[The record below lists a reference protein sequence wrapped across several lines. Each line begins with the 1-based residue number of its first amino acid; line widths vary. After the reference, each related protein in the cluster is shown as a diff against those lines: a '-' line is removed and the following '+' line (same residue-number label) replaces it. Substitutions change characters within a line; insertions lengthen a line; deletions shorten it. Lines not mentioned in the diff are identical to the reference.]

1 MQLKSLIQASLCG
14 LVLTAPM
21 ATSVVAQNAVLSVSR
36 GAVSS
41 RISVAVNKAVVV
53 DIDRPFTELSVANPA
68 IADIASLSDRSIYVL
83 GKTPGATTLTI
94 FDQDGQLVANVD
106 VRVSPDIAEFK
117 ERLAQ
122 ILPGER
128 IDVRTAND
136 GIVLS
141 GRVSGSRKV
150 AQAMELARLYVDPE
164 RPELVTNMMM
174 VGGSQQVM
182 LQVRFA
188 EMQRSVAKSLGASTT
203 IGGGLP
209 VTQGVAIGTGNA
221 GATIPTSGGS
231 VGSNASSAGAIGIG
245 FGIGGL
251 AVNVLIEALESK
263 GMARTLA
270 EPNIVAIS
278 GQTASFLAGGEYPVP
293 VANSNENGTQT
304 ITVQY
309 RPFGVELVFL
319 PTVIDGDLIN
329 LELETTVSSID
340 QDISFTANGLDIAA
354 FKVRRASTTVEM
366 RDGQSFAIAGLL
378 QDDFADQSGQ
388 VPWLGD
394 VPILGALFRSAEFQ
408 RKQTELVIIVT
419 PHLVTPTSSD
429 ALSLPTDRMR
439 IPTEAELFLGG
450 RTEGALG
457 SSSSITQLSFD
468 SSAGYVME

>member
-1 MQLKSLIQASLCG
+1 MQLKSLIQAGLCG
-14 LVLTAPM
+14 FVLTAPI
-21 ATSVVAQNAVLSVSR
+21 ASSAVAQNAVLSVSR

-41 RISVAVNKAVVV
+41 RISVAVNKAVVI
-53 DIDRPFTELSVANPA
+53 DIDRPFNELSVASPA
-68 IADIASLSDRSIYVL
+68 IADIARLSDRSIYVL

-94 FDQDGQLVANVD
+94 LDQDGRMIANVD

-128 IDVRTAND
+128 IDVRTANE

-141 GRVSGSRKV
+141 GRVSGARKV
-150 AQAMELARLYVDPE
+150 AQAMELARLYVAPD
-164 RPELVTNMMM
+164 RPDLVTNMMV

-188 EMQRSVAKSLGASTT
+188 EMERSVAKSLGSSVGATNGAPSNGVT
-203 IGGGLP
+203 IGSGSYG
-209 VTQGVAIGTGNA
+209 VTQGG
-221 GATIPTSGGS
+221 
-231 VGSNASSAGAIGIG
+231 ASSSAASTGAIGIG

-278 GQTASFLAGGEYPVP
+278 GQTAKFLAGGEYPVP
-293 VANSNENGTQT
+293 DANGA
-304 ITVQY
+304 IGY
-309 RPFGVELVFL
+309 RPFGVRLSFL
-319 PTVIDGDLIN
+319 PTVIDEDLIN
-329 LELETTVSSID
+329 LELETTVSSINRD
-340 QDISFTANGLDIAA
+340 TSFTTSNGVNVAG

-378 QDDFADQSGQ
+378 QDDFNDQNGQ

-394 VPILGALFRSAEFQ
+394 VPILGSLFRSAQFQ

-419 PHLVTPTSSD
+419 PHLVTPTTSD
-429 ALSLPTDRMR
+429 ALLLPTDRMR
-439 IPTEAELFLGG
+439 IPTESELFLTG
-450 RTEGALG
+450 RTEGAPG
-457 SSSSITQLSFD
+457 STAAITQLSFD

>member
-21 ATSVVAQNAVLSVSR
+21 ASSAVAQNAVLSVSR
-36 GAVSS
+36 STVSS
-41 RISVAVNKAVVV
+41 RISVSINKAIVV

-83 GKTPGATTLTI
+83 GKAAGATTLTI

-128 IDVRTAND
+128 IDVRTANE

-141 GRVSGSRKV
+141 GRVSGARQV
-150 AQAMELARLYVDPE
+150 ARAMELAQLYVDPS
-164 RPELVTNMMM
+164 RPDLVRNMMV
-174 VGGSQQVM
+174 VGGTQQVM

-188 EMQRSVAKSLGASTT
+188 EMQRSVAKSLGSSVAVGQG
-203 IGGGLP
+203 IPQAGLNAAAGNLQAGIPFNGAGG
-209 VTQGVAIGTGNA
+209 VTNA
-221 GATIPTSGGS
+221 AP
-231 VGSNASSAGAIGIG
+231 SSAGSLGIG

-251 AVNVLIEALESK
+251 AVNVLLEALESK

-278 GQTASFLAGGEYPVP
+278 GQTANFLAGGEYPVP
-293 VANSNENGTQT
+293 GSDGS
-304 ITVQY
+304 IQY
-309 RPFGVELVFL
+309 RPFGVALNFL
-319 PTVIDGDLIN
+319 PTVVDGDLIN
-329 LELETTVSSID
+329 LELETTVSSVD
-340 QDISFTANGLDIAA
+340 RDTSYTTGGGVNIAA

-378 QDDFADQSGQ
+378 QDDFADSSGQ

-394 VPILGALFRSAEFQ
+394 VPILGALFRSADFQ

-419 PHLVTPTSSD
+419 PHLVTPTTSD

-439 IPTEAELFLGG
+439 IPTETELFLSG
-450 RTEGALG
+450 RTEGARGVNASISQLG
-457 SSSSITQLSFD
+457 FAG
-468 SSAGYVME
+468 SAGYVME

>member
-1 MQLKSLIQASLCG
+1 MQFKSLIQASLCG
-14 LVLTAPM
+14 FVLTAPM
-21 ATSVVAQNAVLSVSR
+21 ASSVVAQNAILSVSR

-41 RISVAVNKAVVV
+41 RISVSVNKAVVV
-53 DIDRPFTELSVANPA
+53 DIDRPFAELSVANA
-68 IADIASLSDRSIYVL
+68 SIADIARLSDRSIYVL
-83 GKTPGATTLTI
+83 GKAPGATTLTI
-94 FDQDGQLVANVD
+94 FDQDGRLVANVD

-150 AQAMELARLYVDPE
+150 ARAMELAELYAPGK
-164 RPELVTNMMM
+164 VTNLMV

-188 EMQRSVAKSLGASTT
+188 EMQRSVAKSLGSSLTANNGPIVNSF
-203 IGGGLP
+203 
-209 VTQGVAIGTGNA
+209 GVGTGSA
-221 GATIPTSGGS
+221 GVTSGVLTS
-231 VGSNASSAGAIGIG
+231 SPASAGAIGVG

-278 GQTASFLAGGEYPVP
+278 GRAAKFLAGGEYPVP
-293 VANSNENGTQT
+293 TEGVNGE
-304 ITVQY
+304 VRVEY
-309 RPFGVELVFL
+309 RPFGVELNFL

-340 QDISFTANGLDIAA
+340 QDTSFITASGLNIAA

-394 VPILGALFRSAEFQ
+394 VPILGTLFRSAEFQ

-439 IPTEAELFLGG
+439 IPTETELFLAG

-457 SSSSITQLSFD
+457 SSTSISQLSFD

>member
-1 MQLKSLIQASLCG
+1 MQFKSLIQASLCG
-14 LVLTAPM
+14 LVLTAPT
-21 ATSVVAQNAVLSVSR
+21 ANSVVAQNAVLSVAR

-41 RISVAVNKAVVV
+41 RLSVSVNKAIVV
-53 DIDRPFTELSVANPA
+53 DIDRPFSQLSVANPA
-68 IADIASLSDRSIYVL
+68 IADIAQLSDRSIYVL
-83 GKTPGATTLTI
+83 GKAPGSTTLTI
-94 FDQDGQLVANVD
+94 FDQDGLLVANVD

-150 AQAMELARLYVDPE
+150 ARAMELAQLYAPGK
-164 RPELVTNMMM
+164 VTNLMM

-188 EMQRSVAKSLGASTT
+188 EMQRSVAKSLGSSFT
-203 IGGGLP
+203 
-209 VTQGVAIGTGNA
+209 
-221 GATIPTSGGS
+221 
-231 VGSNASSAGAIGIG
+231 VGSGPVSGLAAASGTPLTNGALSSNPASAGAIGIG

-251 AVNVLIEALESK
+251 AVNVLVEALESK

-278 GQTASFLAGGEYPVP
+278 GEQAQFLAGGEYPVP
-293 VANSNENGTQT
+293 AQATDGTT
-304 ITVQY
+304 SIEY
-309 RPFGVELVFL
+309 RPFGVELSFL

-340 QDISFTANGLDIAA
+340 NDTSFTTSSGVQLAA

-378 QDDFADQSGQ
+378 QDDFADRNGQ

-394 VPILGALFRSAEFQ
+394 VPILGALFRSADFQ

-439 IPTEAELFLGG
+439 IPTEAELFLSG
-450 RTEGALG
+450 RTEGAAG

>member
-14 LVLTAPM
+14 FVLTAPM
-21 ATSVVAQNAVLSVSR
+21 ASSVVAQNAILSVSR

-41 RISVAVNKAVVV
+41 RIAVSVNKAIVV
-53 DIDRPFTELSVANPA
+53 DIDRPFTELSVANPS

-83 GKTPGATTLTI
+83 GKTSGSTTLTI
-94 FDQDGQLVANVD
+94 FDRDGQLVANVD

-141 GRVSGSRKV
+141 GRISGARKV
-150 AQAMELARLYVDPE
+150 AQAMELAQLYAPGK
-164 RPELVTNMMM
+164 VTNLMV

-188 EMQRSVAKSLGASTT
+188 EMQRSVAKSLGSSLTVGNGPVSGLGAASGTT
-203 IGGGLP
+203 L
-209 VTQGVAIGTGNA
+209 TNGTL
-221 GATIPTSGGS
+221 T
-231 VGSNASSAGAIGIG
+231 SNANSTGAIGIG

-251 AVNVLIEALESK
+251 AVNVLIEALENK

-278 GQTASFLAGGEYPVP
+278 GQQATFLAGGEYPVP
-293 VANSNENGTQT
+293 AQNGE
-304 ITVQY
+304 ITY
-309 RPFGVELVFL
+309 RSFGVELGFL
-319 PTVIDGDLIN
+319 PMVIDNDIIS
-329 LELETTVSSID
+329 LELTTSVSSID
-340 QDISFTANGLDIAA
+340 TNTSYTNGSGIAVA
-354 FKVRRASTTVEM
+354 GFKVRRASTTVEM

-378 QDDFADQSGQ
+378 QDDFSDQSGQ

-394 VPILGALFRSAEFQ
+394 VPILGALFRSANFQ

-450 RTEGALG
+450 RTEGAAG
-457 SSSSITQLSFD
+457 SSASITQLSFD

>member
-1 MQLKSLIQASLCG
+1 MQLKSLIQAGLCG
-14 LVLTAPM
+14 FVLTAPM
-21 ATSVVAQNAVLSVSR
+21 ASSVVAQNAVLSVSR

-41 RISVAVNKAVVV
+41 RISVAVNKALVV

-83 GKTPGATTLTI
+83 GKTAGATTLTI

-150 AQAMELARLYVDPE
+150 ARAMELAELYAPDK
-164 RPELVTNMMM
+164 VTNLMV

-182 LQVRFA
+182 LEVQFA
-188 EMQRSVAKSLGASTT
+188 EMQRSVAKSLGSSIGASSSAAASN
-203 IGGGLP
+203 
-209 VTQGVAIGTGNA
+209 GVAIGTGGVSA
-221 GATIPTSGGS
+221 GIPTDTGNLYADS
-231 VGSNASSAGAIGIG
+231 ASAGSIGIG

-251 AVNVLIEALESK
+251 AVNVLVEALESK
-263 GMARTLA
+263 GMARSLA

-278 GQTASFLAGGEYPVP
+278 GQEANFLAGGEYPVP
-293 VANSNENGTQT
+293 SQNSDGT
-304 ITVQY
+304 ISVQY
-309 RPFGVELVFL
+309 RPFGVELNFL
-319 PTVIDGDLIN
+319 PTVIDDDLIN
-329 LELETTVSSID
+329 LNLKTTVSSID
-340 QDISFTANGLDIAA
+340 KDTSFTTTSGLQLSA

-378 QDDFADQSGQ
+378 QDDFADQNGQ

-394 VPILGALFRSAEFQ
+394 VPILGALFRSADFQ
-408 RKQTELVIIVT
+408 RQQTELVIIVT

-439 IPTEAELFLGG
+439 VPTEAELFLAG
-450 RTEGALG
+450 RTEGAAG
-457 SSSSITQLSFD
+457 SSASVTQLGFD

>member
-1 MQLKSLIQASLCG
+1 MQFKSLIQASLCG
-14 LVLTAPM
+14 FVLTAPM
-21 ATSVVAQNAVLSVSR
+21 ASSVVAQNAVLSVSR

-41 RISVAVNKAVVV
+41 RLSVAVNKAIVV
-53 DIDRPFTELSVANPA
+53 DIDRPFSQLSVANPA
-68 IADIASLSDRSIYVL
+68 IADIAQLSDRTIYVL
-83 GKTPGATTLTI
+83 GKTAGATTLTI

-117 ERLAQ
+117 ERLSQ

-141 GRVSGSRKV
+141 GRISGSRKV
-150 AQAMELARLYVDPE
+150 ARAMELAELYAPGK
-164 RPELVTNMMM
+164 VTNLMV

-188 EMQRSVAKSLGASTT
+188 EMQRSVAKSLGSSVGASSTGVASGFAAGSGGFGVT
-203 IGGGLP
+203 AGGL
-209 VTQGVAIGTGNA
+209 
-221 GATIPTSGGS
+221 SS
-231 VGSNASSAGAIGIG
+231 SSDSAGAIGIG

-251 AVNVLIEALESK
+251 AVNVLVEALESK

-278 GQTASFLAGGEYPVP
+278 GQEASFLAGGEYPVP
-293 VANSNENGTQT
+293 GADGE
-304 ITVQY
+304 IQY
-309 RPFGVELVFL
+309 RPFGVELNFL
-319 PTVIDGDLIN
+319 PIVIDDDLIS

-340 QDISFTANGLDIAA
+340 SNTSFTTGSGVSVAG

-366 RDGQSFAIAGLL
+366 KDGQSFAIAGLL

-394 VPILGALFRSAEFQ
+394 VPILGALFRSADFQ
-408 RKQTELVIIVT
+408 RQQTELVIIVT

-439 IPTEAELFLGG
+439 IPTEAELFLAG
-450 RTEGALG
+450 RTEGSAG
-457 SSSSITQLSFD
+457 SSASITQLSFD

>member
-1 MQLKSLIQASLCG
+1 MQFKNLIQASLMG
-14 LVLTAPM
+14 FVLSAPM
-21 ATSVVAQNAVLSVSR
+21 ASSAFAQNAVLSVSR

-41 RISVAVNKAVVV
+41 RISVSVNRAIVVES
-53 DIDRPFTELSVANPA
+53 DRPFAELSVANPE

-83 GKTPGATTLTI
+83 GKKPGSTTLTI

-128 IDVRTAND
+128 IDVRTANE

-141 GRVSGSRKV
+141 GRVSGARPV
-150 AQAMELARLYVDPE
+150 ARAMELARLYVDPA
-164 RPELVTNMMM
+164 RPELVTNMMV

-188 EMQRSVAKSLGASTT
+188 EMQRSVAKSLGSSMTVGSGAAAGLAGVAGSAAGTLT
-203 IGGGLP
+203 NGGL
-209 VTQGVAIGTGNA
+209 
-221 GATIPTSGGS
+221 TSSNGS
-231 VGSNASSAGAIGIG
+231 TGAIGVG

-251 AVNVLIEALESK
+251 AVNVLVEALESK

-270 EPNIVAIS
+270 EPNLVAIS
-278 GQTASFLAGGEYPVP
+278 GQKATFLAGGEYPVP
-293 VANSNENGTQT
+293 SSSSTGGNVS
-304 ITVQY
+304 IQY
-309 RPFGVELVFL
+309 RPFGVELNFM
-319 PTVIDGDLIN
+319 PTVIDGDLIS
-329 LELETTVSSID
+329 LELQTTVSSID
-340 QDISFTANGLDIAA
+340 KDTSFTSGTGLSIAA
-354 FKVRRASTTVEM
+354 FKVRRATTTVEM

-378 QDDFADQSGQ
+378 QDDFSDLNGQ

-408 RKQTELVIIVT
+408 RRQTELVIIVT

-429 ALSLPTDRMR
+429 ALALPTDRMR
-439 IPTEAELFLGG
+439 IPTEAELFLSG
-450 RTEGALG
+450 RTEGAARNAG
-457 SSSSITQLSFD
+457 AAVTQLAFD

>member
-1 MQLKSLIQASLCG
+1 MQIKSLIQGSLMG
-14 LVLTAPM
+14 LILTAPM
-21 ATSVVAQNAVLSVSR
+21 ASSAIAQNAILSVSR

-41 RISVAVNKAVVV
+41 RISVAVNRAIVVES
-53 DIDRPFTELSVANPA
+53 DRPFAELSVANPA

-106 VRVSPDIAEFK
+106 VRVVPDIAEFK

-150 AQAMELARLYVDPE
+150 ARAMELAELYAPGK
-164 RPELVTNMMM
+164 VTNLMM

-188 EMQRSVAKSLGASTT
+188 EMQRSVAKSLGSSIGASN
-203 IGGGLP
+203 
-209 VTQGVAIGTGNA
+209 TQAITDGVAIGSG
-221 GATIPTSGGS
+221 GFGVTSGGLAS
-231 VGSNASSAGAIGIG
+231 DPTSNGAIGIG

-278 GQTASFLAGGEYPVP
+278 GQTARFLAGGEYPVP
-293 VANSNENGTQT
+293 VQDADGAVSVT
-304 ITVQY
+304 Y
-309 RPFGVELVFL
+309 RPFGVELNFK
-319 PTVIDGDLIN
+319 PTVIDDDLIN

-340 QDISFTANGLDIAA
+340 QDTSFVTGGGLQLAA
-354 FKVRRASTTVEM
+354 FKVRRANTTVEM

-378 QDDFADQSGQ
+378 QDDFSDSSGQ
-388 VPWLGD
+388 VPWIGD

-429 ALSLPTDRMR
+429 ALALPTDRMR
-439 IPTEAELFLGG
+439 IPSEAELFLNG
-450 RTEGALG
+450 RVEGAAG
-457 SSSSITQLSFD
+457 SGSITQLGFEG
-468 SSAGYVME
+468 SAGYVME

>member
-1 MQLKSLIQASLCG
+1 MQFKSLIQASLCG
-14 LVLTAPM
+14 FVLTAPM
-21 ATSVVAQNAVLSVSR
+21 AGSVMAQNAVLSVSR
-36 GAVSS
+36 AAVSS
-41 RISVAVNKAVVV
+41 RISVAINKAIVV
-53 DIDRPFTELSVANPA
+53 DIDRPFKDLSVANPA

-83 GKTPGATTLTI
+83 GKAAGATTLTI
-94 FDQDGQLVANVD
+94 FDQDGRLVANVD

-141 GRVSGSRKV
+141 GRVSGERKV
-150 AQAMELARLYVDPE
+150 ARAMELARLYVDPN
-164 RPELVTNMMM
+164 RPELVTNMMV

-188 EMQRSVAKSLGASTT
+188 EMQRSVAKSLGSSLTVGSGPISGFGAASGTSLTNGTLTSKPAST
-203 IGGGLP
+203 
-209 VTQGVAIGTGNA
+209 
-221 GATIPTSGGS
+221 
-231 VGSNASSAGAIGIG
+231 GAIGIG

-251 AVNVLIEALESK
+251 AVNVLVEALESK

-270 EPNIVAIS
+270 QPNIVAIS
-278 GQTASFLAGGEYPVP
+278 GQTAKFLAGGEYPVP
-293 VANSNENGTQT
+293 SSTRGGSVE
-304 ITVQY
+304 IQY
-309 RPFGVELVFL
+309 RPFGVELSFL

-329 LELETTVSSID
+329 LVLDTKVSSID
-340 QDISFTANGLDIAA
+340 KDTSFTTGSGLSVAA
-354 FKVRRASTTVEM
+354 FKVRHASTTVEM

-378 QDDFADQSGQ
+378 QDDFTDKSGQ
-388 VPWLGD
+388 VPWLGN
-394 VPILGALFRSAEFQ
+394 VPILGALFRSADFQ

-419 PHLVTPTSSD
+419 PHLVTPTTTD
-429 ALSLPTDRMR
+429 ALALPTDRMR

-450 RTEGALG
+450 RTEGAAG
-457 SSSSITQLSFD
+457 TSASITQLGFD

>member
-14 LVLTAPM
+14 FVLTAPM
-21 ATSVVAQNAVLSVSR
+21 ASSVVAQNAVLSVSR

-41 RISVAVNKAVVV
+41 RISVSVNKAVVV
-53 DIDRPFTELSVANPA
+53 DIDRPFNELSVANPA

-94 FDQDGQLVANVD
+94 FDQDGQLIANVD

-128 IDVRTAND
+128 IDVRTANN

-141 GRVSGSRKV
+141 GRVSGARKV

-164 RPELVTNMMM
+164 LVRNMMV

-188 EMQRSVAKSLGASTT
+188 EMQRSVAKSLGSSVSIDASAPT
-203 IGGGLP
+203 GFA
-209 VTQGVAIGTGNA
+209 VGTGSYGVVA
-221 GATIPTSGGS
+221 GAATS
-231 VGSNASSAGAIGIG
+231 NPNSAGAIGIG

-293 VANSNENGTQT
+293 VASSSNSSGGQEV
-304 ITVQY
+304 TVEFK
-309 RPFGVELVFL
+309 PFGVELNFL

-340 QDISFTANGLDIAA
+340 PDTSFTAGGISIAG

-378 QDDFADQSGQ
+378 QDDFNDQNGQ

-419 PHLVTPTSSD
+419 PHLVTPTTSD
-429 ALSLPTDRMR
+429 ALLLPTDRMR
-439 IPTEAELFLGG
+439 IPTEAELFLTG
-450 RTEGALG
+450 RTEGAPG
-457 SSSSITQLSFD
+457 TTASITQLSFD

>member
-1 MQLKSLIQASLCG
+1 MQLKSFIQASLCG
-14 LVLTAPM
+14 FVLTAPM
-21 ATSVVAQNAVLSVSR
+21 ASSVFAQNAGFSVAR

-41 RISVAVNKAVVV
+41 RISVAVNKAIVV
-53 DIDRPFTELSVANPA
+53 DIDRPFTELNVANAA
-68 IADIASLSDRSIYVL
+68 IADVAQLSDRSIYVL
-83 GKTPGATTLTI
+83 GVTPGATTLTI

-117 ERLAQ
+117 ERLSQ

-141 GRVSGSRKV
+141 GRISGSRKV
-150 AQAMELARLYVDPE
+150 ARALELAELYAPGK
-164 RPELVTNMMM
+164 VTNLMV

-188 EMQRSVAKSLGASTT
+188 EMQRSVAKSLGSSVGVSSTVPAT
-203 IGGGLP
+203 
-209 VTQGVAIGTGNA
+209 GVNIGTGGL
-221 GATIPTSGGS
+221 GATIPTSGAPLVADSG
-231 VGSNASSAGAIGIG
+231 SAGSIGIG

-251 AVNVLIEALESK
+251 AVNVLIEALEQK

-278 GQTASFLAGGEYPVP
+278 GQTAQFLAGGEYPVP
-293 VANSNENGTQT
+293 TQNEDGT
-304 ITVQY
+304 ISIQY
-309 RPFGVELVFL
+309 RPFGVELNFL
-319 PTVIDGDLIN
+319 PSVIDDDLIN

-340 QDISFTANGLDIAA
+340 QDASFVTGSGLELAA

-378 QDDFADQSGQ
+378 QDDFADTSAQ
-388 VPWLGD
+388 VPWIGD
-394 VPILGALFRSAEFQ
+394 VPILGALFRSADYQ

-439 IPTEAELFLGG
+439 IPTEAELFLSG
-450 RTEGALG
+450 RTEGAAG
-457 SSSSITQLSFD
+457 SSPSITQLSFD

>member
-1 MQLKSLIQASLCG
+1 MQLKSLIQAG
-14 LVLTAPM
+14 LIGFVLTAPM
-21 ATSVVAQNAVLSVSR
+21 AGSVYAQNAVLSVSR

-41 RISVAVNKAVVV
+41 RISVSVNKAIVV

-83 GKTPGATTLTI
+83 GKTAGATTLTI
-94 FDQDGQLVANVD
+94 FDQNGQLVANVD

-141 GRVSGSRKV
+141 GRVSGARKV
-150 AQAMELARLYVDPE
+150 ARALELAELYAPDK
-164 RPELVTNMMM
+164 VTNLMV

-188 EMQRSVAKSLGASTT
+188 EMQRSVAKSLGSSLTVDNGPISGFGAVS
-203 IGGGLP
+203 
-209 VTQGVAIGTGNA
+209 GNA
-221 GATIPTSGGS
+221 ILTNGSLTSQP
-231 VGSNASSAGAIGIG
+231 GSNGAIGIG

-251 AVNVLIEALESK
+251 AVNVLVEALESK

-278 GQTASFLAGGEYPVP
+278 GQEARFLAGGEYPVP
-293 VANSNENGTQT
+293 TENGDGSVS
-304 ITVQY
+304 IDY
-309 RPFGVELVFL
+309 RPFGVELNFL
-319 PTVIDGDLIN
+319 PSVIDDDLIN

-340 QDISFTANGLDIAA
+340 QDTSFTSTSGLSIAA

-378 QDDFADQSGQ
+378 QDDFADLNGQ
-388 VPWLGD
+388 VPWIGD

-408 RKQTELVIIVT
+408 RRQTELVIIVT
-419 PHLVTPTSSD
+419 PHLVTPTTSE
-429 ALSLPTDRMR
+429 ALALPTDRMR

-450 RTEGALG
+450 RTEGAAG
-457 SSSSITQLSFD
+457 SSSSIAQLGFD
-468 SSAGYVME
+468 GSSGYVME

>member
-1 MQLKSLIQASLCG
+1 
-14 LVLTAPM
+14 
-21 ATSVVAQNAVLSVSR
+21 
-36 GAVSS
+36 
-41 RISVAVNKAVVV
+41 
-53 DIDRPFTELSVANPA
+53 
-68 IADIASLSDRSIYVL
+68 VL
-83 GKTPGATTLTI
+83 GVTPGATTLTI

-150 AQAMELARLYVDPE
+150 ARAMELAQLYAPGK
-164 RPELVTNMMM
+164 VTNLMV

-188 EMQRSVAKSLGASTT
+188 EMQRSVAKSLGSSLTATNGPVSGFGAAS
-203 IGGGLP
+203 G
-209 VTQGVAIGTGNA
+209 TQLTNGTL
-221 GATIPTSGGS
+221 TSD
-231 VGSNASSAGAIGIG
+231 AASAGAIGIG

-278 GQTASFLAGGEYPVP
+278 GQEAKFLAGGEYPVP
-293 VANSNENGTQT
+293 SQNSDGTVS
-304 ITVQY
+304 VQY
-309 RPFGVELVFL
+309 RPFGVELNFL
-319 PTVIDGDLIN
+319 PTVIDDDLIN
-329 LELETTVSSID
+329 LSLETTVSSLD
-340 QDISFTANGLDIAA
+340 NDTSFTTSSGLKLSA

-378 QDDFADQSGQ
+378 QDDFADRSGQ

-394 VPILGALFRSAEFQ
+394 VPILGALFRSADFQ

-439 IPTEAELFLGG
+439 IPTEAELFLSG
-450 RTEGALG
+450 RTEGAAG
-457 SSSSITQLSFD
+457 SSASITQLSFD

>member
-1 MQLKSLIQASLCG
+1 MQLNKIFQASLVG
-14 LVLTAPM
+14 LALSVPM
-21 ATSVVAQNAVLSVSR
+21 ASSVLAQNAVLSVAR
-36 GAVSS
+36 GGVSS
-41 RISVAVNKAVVV
+41 RISVAVNRAIIVES
-53 DIDRPFTELSVANPA
+53 DRPFAELSVANPA

-83 GKTPGATTLTI
+83 GKAAGATTLTI

-106 VRVSPDIAEFK
+106 VRVAPDIAEFK
-117 ERLAQ
+117 ERLSQ
-122 ILPGER
+122 ILPNEN

-141 GRVSGSRKV
+141 GRISGSRKV
-150 AQAMELARLYVDPE
+150 ARAMELAE
-164 RPELVTNMMM
+164 RYAPGRVTNLMM

-188 EMQRSVAKSLGASTT
+188 EMQRSVAKSLGS
-203 IGGGLP
+203 
-209 VTQGVAIGTGNA
+209 
-221 GATIPTSGGS
+221 S
-231 VGSNASSAGAIGIG
+231 VGLSNTGAITDSFAAGSGRQQVTNGTLTSDASSTGAIGIG

-278 GQTASFLAGGEYPVP
+278 GQEAMFLAGGEYPVP
-293 VANSNENGTQT
+293 AGDGS
-304 ITVQY
+304 IAY
-309 RPFGVELVFL
+309 RPFGVELQFL
-319 PTVIDGDLIN
+319 PIVIDDDLIS

-340 QDISFTANGLDIAA
+340 KDTSFTTATSQLVPA

-378 QDDFADQSGQ
+378 QDDFTDLNGQ

-419 PHLVTPTSSD
+419 PHLVTPTTSD

-450 RTEGALG
+450 RTEGRSNNAFG
-457 SSSSITQLSFD
+457 TITQLGFEG
-468 SSAGYVME
+468 SAGYVME

>member
-1 MQLKSLIQASLCG
+1 MQLKSFIRASLCG

-21 ATSVVAQNAVLSVSR
+21 ASSVVAQNAVLSVSR

-41 RISVAVNKAVVV
+41 RLSVSVNKAIVV
-53 DIDRPFTELSVANPA
+53 DIDRPFSQLSVANPA
-68 IADIASLSDRSIYVL
+68 IADIAQLSDRTIYVL
-83 GKTPGATTLTI
+83 GKSPGSTTLTI

-128 IDVRTAND
+128 IDVRTASS

-141 GRVSGSRKV
+141 GRVSSTRRL
-150 AQAMELARLYVDPE
+150 AQAMELARLYTDPE
-164 RPELVTNMMM
+164 RPTAVTNLMT
-174 VGGSQQVM
+174 VAGSQQVM

-188 EMQRSVAKSLGASTT
+188 EMQRSVAKSLGSSVGISSTGTAS
-203 IGGGLP
+203 GFAAGSGSYG
-209 VTQGVAIGTGNA
+209 VTAGVASSSA
-221 GATIPTSGGS
+221 D
-231 VGSNASSAGAIGIG
+231 SAGAIGIG

-278 GQTASFLAGGEYPVP
+278 GETAQFLAGGEYPVP
-293 VANSNENGTQT
+293 GVDGEIS
-304 ITVQY
+304 Y
-309 RPFGVELVFL
+309 RPFGVQLSFL
-319 PTVIDGDLIN
+319 PTVLDGDLIS
-329 LELETTVSSID
+329 LKLETTVSSID
-340 QDISFTANGLDIAA
+340 ANTSFTTGSGVSVAG

-378 QDDFADQSGQ
+378 QDDFSDSSAQ

-394 VPILGALFRSAEFQ
+394 VPILGALFRSADFQ
-408 RKQTELVIIVT
+408 RQQTELVIIVT

-439 IPTEAELFLGG
+439 IPTEAELFLSG
-450 RTEGALG
+450 RTEGAAG
-457 SSSSITQLSFD
+457 SSASITQLSFD

>member
-1 MQLKSLIQASLCG
+1 MQLNSLIRAG
-14 LVLTAPM
+14 LMGFVLSAPM
-21 ATSVVAQNAVLSVSR
+21 ASSVLAQNAVLTVSR

-41 RISVAVNKAVVV
+41 KISVSVNRAIVVES
-53 DIDRPFTELSVANPA
+53 DRPFAELSVANPA

-83 GKTPGATTLTI
+83 GKSPGATTLTI
-94 FDQDGQLVANVD
+94 FDQDGRLVANVD

-117 ERLAQ
+117 ERLAE
-122 ILPGER
+122 ILPNEP
-128 IDVRTAND
+128 IEVRTAND

-141 GRVSGSRKV
+141 GRVSGARKV
-150 AQAMELARLYVDPE
+150 ARAMELAE
-164 RPELVTNMMM
+164 RYAPGKVTNLMV

-188 EMQRSVAKSLGASTT
+188 EMQRSVAKSLGSSVGIDNGIVGNGLAVGTGGYGVTAGGLTSSAAST
-203 IGGGLP
+203 
-209 VTQGVAIGTGNA
+209 
-221 GATIPTSGGS
+221 
-231 VGSNASSAGAIGIG
+231 GAIGIG

-278 GQTASFLAGGEYPVP
+278 GQSASFLAGGEYPVP
-293 VANSNENGTQT
+293 TQSDSATGT
-304 ITVQY
+304 ITVEY
-309 RPFGVELVFL
+309 RPFGVELNFL

-340 QDISFTANGLDIAA
+340 KDTSFTSSSGLAIAA

-378 QDDFADQSGQ
+378 QDDFSDLSGQ

-408 RKQTELVIIVT
+408 RRQTELVIIVT
-419 PHLVTPTSSD
+419 PHLVTPTSSN
-429 ALSLPTDRMR
+429 ALALPTDRMR
-439 IPTEAELFLGG
+439 IPTEAELFLTG
-450 RTEGALG
+450 RTEGAARG
-457 SSSSITQLSFD
+457 SSITQLGFEG
-468 SSAGYVME
+468 SAGYVME

>member
-1 MQLKSLIQASLCG
+1 MQLKSLIQAG
-14 LVLTAPM
+14 LMGFVLTAPM
-21 ATSVVAQNAVLSVSR
+21 ASSVLAQNAVLSVSR
-36 GAVSS
+36 SLVASK
-41 RISVAVNKAVVV
+41 ISVAVNRAIVVES
-53 DIDRPFTELSVANPA
+53 DRPFAELSVANPA

-94 FDQDGQLVANVD
+94 FDQDGRLVANVD

-117 ERLAQ
+117 ERLSQ
-122 ILPGER
+122 ILPNER
-128 IDVRTAND
+128 IEVRTAND

-141 GRVSGSRKV
+141 GRITGARKV
-150 AQAMELARLYVDPE
+150 ARAMELAELYAPD
-164 RPELVTNMMM
+164 RVTNLMT

-188 EMQRSVAKSLGASTT
+188 EMQRSVAKSLGSSVGINNSSPITNT
-203 IGGGLP
+203 F
-209 VTQGVAIGTGNA
+209 AIGTGNR
-221 GATIPTSGGS
+221 GVTGG
-231 VGSNASSAGAIGIG
+231 GMTSSAGSTGAIGVG
-245 FGIGGL
+245 FGIGGI
-251 AVNVLIEALESK
+251 AVNVMIEALESK

-278 GQTASFLAGGEYPVP
+278 GQEANFLAGGEYPIP
-293 VANSNENGTQT
+293 VRDGDGGINIE
-304 ITVQY
+304 Y
-309 RPFGVELVFL
+309 RPFGVMLNFL

-329 LELETTVSSID
+329 LKLETVVSSID
-340 QDISFTANGLDIAA
+340 KDTSFTSSVGLSIPA

-366 RDGQSFAIAGLL
+366 RDGQSFAIAGLM
-378 QDDFADQSGQ
+378 QDDFSDLNGQ

-429 ALSLPTDRMR
+429 ALALPTDRMR

-450 RTEGALG
+450 RTEGARPSGSIAQLG
-457 SSSSITQLSFD
+457 FD
-468 SSAGYVME
+468 GSAGYVME

>member
-1 MQLKSLIQASLCG
+1 MQLKSYIRASLCG
-14 LVLTAPM
+14 LVLSAPM
-21 ATSVVAQNAVLSVSR
+21 ASSVVAQNAVLSVSR

-41 RISVAVNKAVVV
+41 RLSVAVNKAIVV
-53 DIDRPFTELSVANPA
+53 DIDRPFSQLSVANPA
-68 IADIASLSDRSIYVL
+68 IADIAQLSDRTIYVL
-83 GKTPGATTLTI
+83 GKTAGATTLTI

-141 GRVSGSRKV
+141 GRISGSRKV
-150 AQAMELARLYVDPE
+150 ARAMELAELYAPGK
-164 RPELVTNMMM
+164 VTNLMV

-188 EMQRSVAKSLGASTT
+188 EMQRSVAKSLGSSLTVDNGIAS
-203 IGGGLP
+203 GFGAASGNVGL
-209 VTQGVAIGTGNA
+209 TNGSM
-221 GATIPTSGGS
+221 TSD
-231 VGSNASSAGAIGIG
+231 AASAGAIGIG

-278 GQTASFLAGGEYPVP
+278 GRQAEFLAGGEYPVP
-293 VANSNENGTQT
+293 AADGEIS
-304 ITVQY
+304 Y
-309 RPFGVELVFL
+309 RPFGVMLNFL
-319 PTVIDGDLIN
+319 PTVIDDDLIS
-329 LELETTVSSID
+329 LELETTVSSLD
-340 QDISFTANGLDIAA
+340 ANTSFTTGSGVSVAG

-378 QDDFADQSGQ
+378 QDDFADHSGQ

-394 VPILGALFRSAEFQ
+394 VPILGALFRSSEFQ
-408 RKQTELVIIVT
+408 RQQTELVIIIT

-439 IPTEAELFLGG
+439 IPTEAELFLSG
-450 RTEGALG
+450 RTEGAAG
-457 SSSSITQLSFD
+457 SSASITQLSFD

>member
-1 MQLKSLIQASLCG
+1 MQLKSLIQAGLCG
-14 LVLTAPM
+14 FVLTAPM
-21 ATSVVAQNAVLSVSR
+21 ASSVVAQNAVLSVSR

-41 RISVAVNKAVVV
+41 RISVSVNKAVVV
-53 DIDRPFTELSVANPA
+53 DIDRPFNELSVANPA
-68 IADIASLSDRSIYVL
+68 IADIARLSDRSIYVL
-83 GKTPGATTLTI
+83 GKAPGATTLTI
-94 FDQDGQLVANVD
+94 FDQDGQLIANVD

-141 GRVSGSRKV
+141 GRVSGARKV
-150 AQAMELARLYVDPE
+150 AQAMELARLYVDPG
-164 RPELVTNMMM
+164 RPDLVTNMMV

-188 EMQRSVAKSLGASTT
+188 EMQRSVAKSLGASVGADTT
-203 IGGGLP
+203 AP
-209 VTQGVAIGTGNA
+209 VTSGVAIGS
-221 GATIPTSGGS
+221 GAFGVTSGGATS
-231 VGSNASSAGAIGIG
+231 SATSAGAIGIG

-278 GQTASFLAGGEYPVP
+278 GQTAKFLAGGEYPVP
-293 VANSNENGTQT
+293 VARSNTSGVQE
-304 ITVQY
+304 ITVEFK
-309 RPFGVELVFL
+309 PFGVELNFL
-319 PTVIDGDLIN
+319 PTVIDDDLIN

-340 QDISFTANGLDIAA
+340 PDTSFTANGISIAG

-378 QDDFADQSGQ
+378 QDDFNDQNGQ

-419 PHLVTPTSSD
+419 PHLVTPTTSD
-429 ALSLPTDRMR
+429 ALLLPTDRMR
-439 IPTEAELFLGG
+439 IPTEAELFLTG
-450 RTEGALG
+450 RTEGAPG
-457 SSSSITQLSFD
+457 TTASITQLSFD

>member
-1 MQLKSLIQASLCG
+1 MQFKNLIQASLMG
-14 LVLTAPM
+14 FVLSAPM
-21 ATSVVAQNAVLSVSR
+21 ASSAFAQNAVLSVSR

-41 RISVAVNKAVVV
+41 RISVAINRAIVVES
-53 DIDRPFTELSVANPA
+53 DRPFAELSVANPE

-83 GKTPGATTLTI
+83 GKTAGATTLTI

-106 VRVSPDIAEFK
+106 VRVSPDVAEFK
-117 ERLAQ
+117 ERLSQ

-128 IDVRTAND
+128 IDVRTANE

-141 GRVSGSRKV
+141 GRVSGARTV
-150 AQAMELARLYVDPE
+150 ARALELAELYAPGKI
-164 RPELVTNMMM
+164 TNMMV

-188 EMQRSVAKSLGASTT
+188 EMQRSVAKSLGS
-203 IGGGLP
+203 
-209 VTQGVAIGTGNA
+209 
-221 GATIPTSGGS
+221 SM
-231 VGSNASSAGAIGIG
+231 SAGVGAAAGFSALSSNGNRTLSNGQGLSSSPGSTGAISVG

-270 EPNIVAIS
+270 EPNLVAIS
-278 GQTASFLAGGEYPVP
+278 GQRASFLAGGEYPVP
-293 VANSNENGTQT
+293 TQSDSDSGTS
-304 ITVQY
+304 TVTVEY
-309 RPFGVELVFL
+309 RPFGVELNFL
-319 PTVIDGDLIN
+319 PTVIDGDLIS

-340 QDISFTANGLDIAA
+340 KDTSFTSSSGLKIAA
-354 FKVRRASTTVEM
+354 FKVRRAATTVEM

-378 QDDFADQSGQ
+378 QDDFTDLNGQ

-419 PHLVTPTSSD
+419 PHLVTPTTSD
-429 ALSLPTDRMR
+429 ALALPTDRMR
-439 IPTEAELFLGG
+439 IPTEAELFLSG
-450 RTEGALG
+450 RTEGAARGAGSISQLG
-457 SSSSITQLSFD
+457 FD
-468 SSAGYVME
+468 GSAGYVME

>member
-14 LVLTAPM
+14 FVLTAPM
-21 ATSVVAQNAVLSVSR
+21 ASSVVAQNAILSVSR

-41 RISVAVNKAVVV
+41 RIAVSVNKAIVV
-53 DIDRPFTELSVANPA
+53 DIDRPFTELSVANPS

-83 GKTPGATTLTI
+83 GKTSGSTTLTI
-94 FDQDGQLVANVD
+94 FDRDGQLVANVD

-141 GRVSGSRKV
+141 GRISGARKV
-150 AQAMELARLYVDPE
+150 AQAMELAQLYAPGK
-164 RPELVTNMMM
+164 VTNLMV

-188 EMQRSVAKSLGASTT
+188 EMQRSVAKSLGSSLTVGNGPVSGLGAASGTT
-203 IGGGLP
+203 L
-209 VTQGVAIGTGNA
+209 TNGTL
-221 GATIPTSGGS
+221 T
-231 VGSNASSAGAIGIG
+231 SNANSTGAIGIG

-251 AVNVLIEALESK
+251 AVNVLIEALENK

-278 GQTASFLAGGEYPVP
+278 GQQATFLAGGEYPVP
-293 VANSNENGTQT
+293 AQNGE
-304 ITVQY
+304 ITY
-309 RPFGVELVFL
+309 RSFGVELGFL
-319 PTVIDGDLIN
+319 PMVIDNDIIS
-329 LELETTVSSID
+329 LELTTSVSSID
-340 QDISFTANGLDIAA
+340 TNTSYTNGSGIAVA
-354 FKVRRASTTVEM
+354 GFKVRRASTTVEM

-378 QDDFADQSGQ
+378 QDDFSDQSGQ

-394 VPILGALFRSAEFQ
+394 VPILGALFRSANFQ

-439 IPTEAELFLGG
+439 IPTEAELFMGG
-450 RTEGALG
+450 RTEGAAG
-457 SSSSITQLSFD
+457 SSASITQLSFD

>member
-1 MQLKSLIQASLCG
+1 MQLKSLIQAGLCG
-14 LVLTAPM
+14 FALTASM
-21 ATSVVAQNAVLSVSR
+21 AGSVVAQNAVLSVSR

-41 RISVAVNKAVVV
+41 RISVSVNKAVVV

-83 GKTPGATTLTI
+83 GKAPGSTTLTI

-128 IDVRTAND
+128 INVRTAND

-150 AQAMELARLYVDPE
+150 ARAMELAQLYAPDK
-164 RPELVTNMMM
+164 VTNLMV

-188 EMQRSVAKSLGASTT
+188 EMQRSVAKSLGSSLTVNN
-203 IGGGLP
+203 GP
-209 VTQGVAIGTGNA
+209 VSGFGAAAGNVTLTNGTM
-221 GATIPTSGGS
+221 TSDP
-231 VGSNASSAGAIGIG
+231 SSAGAIGIG

-251 AVNVLIEALESK
+251 AVNVLVEALESK

-278 GQTASFLAGGEYPVP
+278 GQEARFLAGGEYPVP
-293 VANSNENGTQT
+293 VANSTNNGSQT
-304 ITVQY
+304 ITVEY
-309 RPFGVELVFL
+309 RPFGVELNFL
-319 PTVIDGDLIN
+319 PTVIDDNLIN

-340 QDISFTANGLDIAA
+340 QDVSFTANGLSIAA

-378 QDDFADQSGQ
+378 QDDFADQNGQ

-394 VPILGALFRSAEFQ
+394 VPILGALFRSADFQ

-439 IPTEAELFLGG
+439 IPTETELFLAGK
-450 RTEGALG
+450 TEGAAG